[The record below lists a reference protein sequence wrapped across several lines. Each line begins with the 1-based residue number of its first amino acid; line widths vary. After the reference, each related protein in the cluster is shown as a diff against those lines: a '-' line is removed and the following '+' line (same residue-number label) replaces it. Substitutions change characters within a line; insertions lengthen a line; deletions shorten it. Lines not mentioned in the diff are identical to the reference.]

1 MSKRQQ
7 RYHMQTQQATIQPLP
22 VRQDWVPIAGAWL
35 VTALAF
41 LVPYIGGLWR
51 PAFFFEPL
59 FDTTLR
65 RLVLFGVGGLLLALM
80 AFGWARERR
89 MSWRAHWLDIPAA
102 LFLLGLVISTI
113 LSPYPRLAF
122 LGPLWSQIALPFTG
136 TGLLLYFGVKH
147 FVRSPRDIERIAA
160 ALVLA
165 GGIVAVLGLLDRLD
179 PHGMAAAFHPPR
191 LAGMLRNPMFTG
203 LYLVMLVPLGI
214 GVALATIKPWLRW
227 TMLLCAGLLA
237 AAMVLTLTR
246 GAWVGFAACALLL
259 GPAIGWHYRASLPR
273 PVKIGAAAAVTA
285 LLVLAML
292 TPAVRGRL
300 RSMANLRDATVQSR
314 LVYMQS
320 AWNMFRARPA
330 AGWGVGTFTLIAPEF
345 RPATNIEEGGVSI
358 NRVAA
363 LALPHNLP
371 LQMAAETGLFG
382 LLPFLVLLL
391 GAMGAGLWL
400 RGVSAWQWGM
410 TWGLAGMACAWFV
423 TNLFSFDV
431 SVTLANA
438 WIGLGLLAAVGVWEW
453 KPRNPGGIPAA
464 MGLYAL
470 AILLGVGTLAW
481 VTSDATAANATLLG
495 TRKGFREARAWASQ
509 GNADRFLRAS
519 DDGLTLLK
527 QALRA
532 SPAPCFVSYRYL
544 SLAYRERMLLA
555 QRLGDQPTANAA
567 REEMF
572 RYGQQALRLMDRDPE
587 IQLFLAIEYV
597 DYERF
602 PEAREHAEEARAM
615 LKQVLTY
622 LPNSAQAHL
631 LQAKML
637 AFDQDLPASRKEAE
651 LAISLDPRYSRAYL
665 WLARIQTIQ
674 VDRVLLG
681 QESDRSPEALA
692 RGEDAIG
699 LKIARDACANFV
711 KAQQL
716 GARLDS
722 SDRMKYVT
730 MLFLTDQTAQAIAE
744 GRLIDEP
751 HEKQTLCERVNYF
764 YVTRGQT
771 TYGQSLIA
779 QLKQPI
785 PMMVAPQAPP
795 SSDSE
800 LRMPWH
806 LSSRE

>member
-1 MSKRQQ
+1 
-7 RYHMQTQQATIQPLP
+7 
-22 VRQDWVPIAGAWL
+22 VPIAGAWI

-41 LVPYIGGLWR
+41 LAPFIGGLWR
-51 PAFFFEPL
+51 PVVFFEPL

-80 AFGWARERR
+80 AFGWARERKIV
-89 MSWRAHWLDIPAA
+89 WRAHWLDIPAG
-102 LFLLGLVISTI
+102 LFLLGLVISAI

-122 LGPLWSQIALPFTG
+122 LGPLWSQLALPFAG
-136 TGLLLYFGVKH
+136 TGLMLYIGVKH
-147 FVRSPRDIERIAA
+147 FARSPREIERIAA

-165 GGIVAVLGLLDRLD
+165 GGIVAVLGLIDRLD

-203 LYLVMLVPLGI
+203 LYLVMLVPLGVGI
-214 GVALATIKPWLRW
+214 ALATIRRWLRW

-237 AAMVLTLTR
+237 VAMVLTLSR
-246 GAWVGFAACALLL
+246 SAWVGFAASVLLL
-259 GPAIGWHYRASLPR
+259 GPAIGWHFRASLPR
-273 PVKIGAAAAVTA
+273 VVKIGAVAAVAA
-285 LLVLAML
+285 LLMLALL
-292 TPAVRGRL
+292 TPAVRARL
-300 RSMANLRDATVQSR
+300 QSMANLRDATVQSR

-320 AWNMFRARPA
+320 AWNMFRARPV
-330 AGWGVGTFTLIAPEF
+330 AGWGVGAFTLIAPEF

-363 LALPHNLP
+363 LALPHNVP
-371 LQMAAETGLFG
+371 LQVAAETGLSG
-382 LLPFLVLLL
+382 LIPFLALLL
-391 GAMGAGLWL
+391 GAIGAGLWL
-400 RGVSAWQWGM
+400 RGASAWQWGM

-423 TNLFSFDV
+423 TNLFAFDV
-431 SVTLANA
+431 SITLGNA
-438 WIGLGLLAAVGVWEW
+438 WIGLGLLAAVGAREW
-453 KPRNPGGIPAA
+453 KPRNPGGISAIV
-464 MGLYAL
+464 GLYAL
-470 AILLGVGTLAW
+470 AVLLGVGALFW

-495 TRKGFREARAWASQ
+495 TRKSFREARGWASQ
-509 GNADRFLRAS
+509 GNAGQFLRAS

-532 SPAPCFVSYRYL
+532 SPAPCFVNYRYL

-555 QRLGDQPTANAA
+555 QRLGDLPATNAA

-602 PEAREHAEEARAM
+602 PEAREHAEEARDM

-631 LQAKML
+631 LQAKLL

-681 QESDRSPEALA
+681 QEPGRDAAALV
-692 RGEDAIG
+692 RGQDAAG
-699 LKIARDACANFV
+699 LQIARDAGANFT
-711 KAQQL
+711 KAQQF
-716 GARLDS
+716 GARLDAG
-722 SDRMKYVT
+722 DRMKYVT

-751 HEKQTLCERVNYF
+751 REKQTLCERVNYF
-764 YVTRGQT
+764 YITRGQPAI
-771 TYGQSLIA
+771 GQSYIS
-779 QLKQPI
+779 QLLQP
-785 PMMVAPQAPP
+785 APKSTTPEAKLKPP
-795 SSDSE
+795 ALPVSN
-800 LRMPWH
+800 LP
-806 LSSRE
+806 LF